1 MHKKYTA
8 VVLGCGKVGATF
20 EMDSG
25 LIKPASHAAAFV
37 ANPRTELIALV
48 DADSAALK
56 RAGDYYKVETYTD
69 ARACLEKLKPDI
81 VVIATPPAT
90 HEALLKLALELKVPV
105 IICEK
110 PVSDDLE
117 SAQRMVISAKDSSS
131 IVIVNYQRRFLPLFR
146 EARDNIRSGALGRIQ
161 QVTAYYSNGL
171 LNNGGHTVDALN
183 FLLDDTAVW
192 AIGVENKLN
201 TTAPFGTNIDGLIGF
216 SNGAVVALQSLDND
230 SYGAHDFQILGTQG
244 ALIIRQYGCRFD
256 WLTPRD
262 GVTFTGVKEL
272 DWGQATTTVERR
284 SMLEATIAHAVE
296 RLDGTAQ
303 PESTLEDGYRTMQ
316 VLDAL
321 IKSTTTEG
329 KKILLEP

>member
-48 DADSAALK
+48 DADSVALK
-56 RAGDYYKVETYTD
+56 RAGDYYKVATYTD

-81 VVIATPPAT
+81 VVIATPPST
-90 HEALLKLALELKVPV
+90 HEEYLLLALELNIPAV
-105 IICEK
+105 ICEK
-110 PVSDDLE
+110 PVSDSLE
-117 SAQRMVISAKDSSS
+117 SAERMRAQATETKS
-131 IVIVNYQRRFLPLFR
+131 IIVVNHQRRFFPLFR
-146 EARDNIRSGALGRIQ
+146 EAREKIRSGALGRIQ

-192 AIGVENKLN
+192 AMGVENKLN
-201 TTAPFGTNIDGLIGF
+201 TAAPFGANIDGLVGF
-216 SNGAVVALQSLDND
+216 SNGTVVALQSLDND
-230 SYGAHDFQILGTQG
+230 SYGAHDFQIFGTQG
-244 ALIIRQYGCRFD
+244 ALVIRQYGFRFE
-256 WLTPRD
+256 WLLPKD
-262 GVTFTGVKEL
+262 GVTFAGVKEL
-272 DWGQATTTVERR
+272 DWENATTTVERR
-284 SMLEATIAHAVE
+284 SQLQGTTAHVVE
-296 RLDGTAQ
+296 CLDGKTQ
-303 PESTLEDGYRTMQ
+303 SESTLEDGYRTMQ

-321 IKSTTTEG
+321 VQSAAEG
-329 KKILLEP
+329 GKRVII